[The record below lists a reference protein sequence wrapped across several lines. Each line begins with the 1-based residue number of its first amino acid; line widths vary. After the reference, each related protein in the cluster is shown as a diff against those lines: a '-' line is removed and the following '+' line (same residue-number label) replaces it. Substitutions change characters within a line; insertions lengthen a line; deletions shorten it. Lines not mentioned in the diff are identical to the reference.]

1 MCKVPTEEKKRHLRK
16 LLSSVQVDKIT
27 VSFSIE
33 DRDRSGRK
41 KGAFVSVTA
50 SRGAGAEVP
59 QMQESGPSVGYTP
72 EEARFV
78 RLFLSREV
86 VRATYDDAF
95 RREVLIYDE
104 ASRSERDRVIK
115 NYDKVLEALGGSE
128 GEEG

>member
-1 MCKVPTEEKKRHLRK
+1 M
-16 LLSSVQVDKIT
+16 
-27 VSFSIE
+27 
-33 DRDRSGRK
+33 
-41 KGAFVSVTA
+41 SVTA

-59 QMQESGPSVGYTP
+59 QMQESGPSAGYTP

-95 RREVLIYDE
+95 RREVLVYDE
-104 ASRSERDRVIK
+104 ASKNERDRIVR